1 MDTIH
6 KYVLIATD
14 EEVGNVYATIKY
26 GGGKLSICGVEGPLS
41 NGNAKGGCGQI
52 HGSEYSNPLID
63 LKKFFDVWER
73 WHLNDMQAGSYAQE
87 MVLRDAR
94 EKGWKYD
101 YKEACEK
108 LKELDLYI
116 DDGYSYGSAWMSEA
130 VPDDVIEYLKS
141 LPENNSMPTRWKD

>member
-6 KYVLIATD
+6 KYVKIVID
-14 EEVGNVYATIKY
+14 EEVGNVYVTIKY
-26 GGGKLSICGVEGPLS
+26 DDGKLSICGVEGPFS

-52 HGSEYSNPLID
+52 YGKEYSEPLID

-73 WHLNDMQAGSYAQE
+73 WHLNDMQAGSYTQE
-87 MVLRDAR
+87 MVLRNAR

-141 LPENNSMPTRWKD
+141 LPENDSMPTTWKD